1 MGSVRLLLDTHAF
14 IWRVAQPDRLSEE
27 ANRLIDNPAN
37 EVLVSSASAWEI
49 ATKSR
54 LGKLP
59 GGEAIAAGFAQTLD
73 DVRADELPITSAHA
87 LLAGAFDVDHR
98 DPFDRMLAAQASI
111 EGAVLVTRDAAFG
124 KFPISVRW

>member
-1 MGSVRLLLDTHAF
+1 MRLLLDTHAF
-14 IWRVAQPDRLSEE
+14 IWRVAEPHRLSPG
-27 ANRLIDNPAN
+27 ANDLIDDPAN

-59 GGEAIAAGFAQTLD
+59 GGEAITAGFAQTLD
-73 DVRADELPITSAHA
+73 DVRAVELAITSAHA
-87 LLAGAFDVDHR
+87 LLAGSFDVDHR

-111 EGAVLVTRDAAFG
+111 EGAVLVTRNAAFDE
-124 KFPISVRW
+124 FPISVRW

>member
-1 MGSVRLLLDTHAF
+1 MRLLLDTHAF
-14 IWRVAQPDRLSEE
+14 IWRASEPCRLSDA
-27 ANRLIDNPAN
+27 ANELIDDPGN
-37 EVLVSSASAWEI
+37 EVLVSAASAWEI

-73 DVRADELPITSAHA
+73 DVRAVELAITSAHA

-111 EGAVLVTRDAAFG
+111 EGAILVTRDAAFDE
-124 KFPISVRW
+124 FPISVRW